1 MGRMMRRTA
10 LAGVLVA
17 ALAGPAMAQPDQAQ
31 SGRVQPPPT
40 SPYADGTGNS
50 AVDTLNS
57 GQLDHN
63 YTGPWHRVPPQRPVA
78 GPIGLDKRPEL
89 RPAPPGPPL
98 APASG
103 VIPEQV
109 APRR

>member
-1 MGRMMRRTA
+1 MGFTTRRA
-10 LAGVLVA
+10 ASAGVLMA
-17 ALAGPAMAQPDQAQ
+17 ALAGPAGAQPA
-31 SGRVQPPPT
+31 RVQSPPT

-57 GQLDHN
+57 GQLDRN

-89 RPAPPGPPL
+89 QPDLGAAPPGPPP
-98 APASG
+98 APG
-103 VIPEQV
+103 VIPDRV
-109 APRR
+109 APHP